1 MVDLI
6 DKTPPQALDA
16 EMAVL
21 GAMLIEREA
30 QAKALDLLD
39 ESSFYKPAHQHV
51 FRIIA
56 RLFSEGAAVD
66 VVTVGEQ
73 LKNQRLLTD
82 VGGSSYLTDL
92 TNLLPTAA
100 NVDHYA
106 RIVKDKAVL
115 RQLISVSARIVGAA
129 YAQQEDVSA
138 LLDEAE
144 HNIFSIA
151 QSKTEKGFVPVS
163 ELVHNVIET
172 VESLYQRKAHV
183 TGLA

>member
-1 MVDLI
+1 MADLI
-6 DKTPPQALDA
+6 DKTPPQAIEA

-39 ESSFYKPAHQHV
+39 ESCFYKSAHQQI

-73 LKNQRLLTD
+73 LKNQQLLSD
-82 VGGSSYLTDL
+82 VGGPSYLTDL

-100 NVDHYA
+100 NIEHYA
-106 RIVKDKAVL
+106 RLVKEKAVL
-115 RQLISVSARIVGAA
+115 RQLIAVATRIVTAS
-129 YAQQEDVSA
+129 YAQQEDVAA

-151 QSKTEKGFVPVS
+151 QSKAERGFIVV
-163 ELVHNVIET
+163 
-172 VESLYQRKAHV
+172 
-183 TGLA
+183 